1 MSNLSFSQKSGI
13 LKFKCGI
20 PPGKRLWNFIT
31 EKGFSAPQKL
41 SDFSKKKVIK
51 KQWFQF
57 QKLEKYMK
65 SKNDINRPLGAFNKE
80 LWANFEFQKS
90 DIYEL
95 FPPRKKARKTIDGKC
110 FSAPRKQHWFR
121 LKKHEKYFKSKNDF
135 KKLLGAFDQELWP
148 NLNFH
153 KPKI

>member
-1 MSNLSFSQKSGI
+1 MVYYQGGKRFKKLFHQKGVSAPRKLSSFSNN
-13 LKFKCGI
+13 
-20 PPGKRLWNFIT
+20 R
-31 EKGFSAPQKL
+31 
-41 SDFSKKKVIK
+41 

-65 SKNDINRPLGAFNKE
+65 SKNDIKRPLGAFNKE